1 MWRKETA
8 MNWNERTDDEL
19 LAACR
24 LGDQAAY
31 AELYVRYR
39 PAARAAAAA
48 LRVPRSERDDAVAE
62 AFANILSALKKGGG
76 PTEAFR
82 PYLVA
87 AVRNITYSQSR
98 RAVRA
103 DDGCRRLGVEL
114 ELSEVPANGETEAF
128 MSTAFDQLP
137 DRWRKVLIAVD
148 VEGRRPSE
156 LADELELS
164 PNAVSALVARARRG
178 LRAAYLGEMRRD
190 ERTDQLALRAS

>member
-1 MWRKETA
+1 
-8 MNWNERTDDEL
+8 MNWTNQTDDEL

-24 LGDQAAY
+24 GGDRGAY
-31 AELYVRYR
+31 AELYVRYQ

-48 LRVPRSERDDAVAE
+48 LRVPRSERDDVVAE
-62 AFANILSALKKGGG
+62 AFANILQALKKGGG
-76 PTEAFR
+76 PNEAFR

-114 ELSEVPANGETEAF
+114 ELSEFGANGETEAF
-128 MSTAFDQLP
+128 MSTAIDQLP
-137 DRWRKVLIAVD
+137 ERWRKVLIAVD

-156 LADELELS
+156 LSDELGLS

-178 LRAAYLGEMRRD
+178 LRAAYLSEMRRD
-190 ERTDQLALRAS
+190 ERTDQITLRAS